1 METNG
6 KKKIQITV
14 AGNHFTVLSS
24 EDEEYSRGL
33 AKKVDTSIREMCK
46 NGRISVTAAA
56 ILTAVNC
63 CDDLKKAND
72 DIERLKDQLNKYLED
87 ITKQNEK
94 YSELQ
99 KENAKL
105 RADIDTYRK
114 RLIEE
119 SPGANEDE
127 PLSAAVK
134 PLRRAVAVS
143 ESEEAAEDET
153 SHPSETDE
161 TTL

>member
-1 METNG
+1 MD
-6 KKKIQITV
+6 
-14 AGNHFTVLSS
+14 SS
-24 EDEEYSRGL
+24 I
-33 AKKVDTSIREMCK
+33 KEMCK
-46 NGRISVTAAA
+46 SGRISVTAAA
-56 ILTAVNC
+56 ILTAVNY
-63 CDDLKKAND
+63 CDDLKKAQD
-72 DIERLKDQLNKYLED
+72 DIDRLKVQLNKYLED

-94 YSELQ
+94 YNALQ
-99 KENAKL
+99 KENIKL
-105 RADIDTYRK
+105 KTDIDTYRK

-134 PLRRAVAVS
+134 PVRRAVAVS

-153 SHPSETDE
+153 ERPAEKDE